1 MRLVF
6 RADASRQI
14 GSGHVMRIAT
24 IAQEAISRGI
34 ECHFVGRISDLEWV
48 SAYVQNLGFASIV
61 DKEDSWIAN
70 CLEDVLVLDSYTT
83 SLDSQYSNPRNWK
96 LLVCIADGFTPD
108 YPADIKIKQS
118 LVKSVQESASIFLDG
133 PEYILIRK
141 GIEKSSKGKPESSIT
156 QILILG
162 GGSDPFGFVHA
173 ALNELSLIQGNF
185 KIIVFSNEN
194 LSKFGYLN
202 IEQHQ
207 IGPELD
213 ILASGVDM
221 VITTASTTSLEFVAR
236 EIPTL
241 IACVVDNQE
250 KTYAEL
256 SKLKYALP
264 IGVRSNKGIWRFDQK
279 IIRDAVNDPKVREDL
294 KSRILNLIDLDG
306 PSRVVDE
313 IQCLLAKGEVRR

>member
-1 MRLVF
+1 
-6 RADASRQI
+6 
-14 GSGHVMRIAT
+14 MRIAT

-34 ECHFVGRISDLEWV
+34 ECHFVGRISDLDWV
-48 SAYVQNLGFASIV
+48 SAYIQNLGFASIV
-61 DKEDSWIAN
+61 GGEDSWIAN
-70 CLEDVLVLDSYTT
+70 CLEDVLLLDSYTT

-118 LVKSVQESASIFLDG
+118 LMKSVQESASNLFDG
-133 PEYILIRK
+133 PDYVLIRK
-141 GIEKSSKGKPESSIT
+141 GIRKSCKGKSESSST

-173 ALNELSLIQGNF
+173 ALSQLSLIQGGF
-185 KIIVFSNEN
+185 KIIVFSNED
-194 LSKFGYLN
+194 LSKFGFLD

-213 ILASGVDM
+213 VLAGEVDL
-221 VITTASTTSLEFVAR
+221 VITTASTTSLEFIAR

-241 IACVVDNQE
+241 IVCAIDNQE

-256 SKLKYALP
+256 SELNYAMPVGLRNTQGEWQ
-264 IGVRSNKGIWRFDQK
+264 IN
-279 IIRDAVNDPKVREDL
+279 RDAIRNAIENPQLREEL
-294 KSRILNLIDLDG
+294 KNRIRGVIDFRG

-313 IQCLLAKGEVRR
+313 IEKFSVDHQMSS

>member
-14 GSGHVMRIAT
+14 GSGHVMRITA

-48 SAYVQNLGFASIV
+48 SEYVQNLGFASIV

-83 SLDSQYSNPRNWK
+83 SLDSQYSNPRNWT

-108 YPADIKIKQS
+108 YPANLKIKQS
-118 LVKSVQESASIFLDG
+118 LAKSVQESTSILLDG
-133 PEYILIRK
+133 PDYILIRK
-141 GIEKSSKGKPESSIT
+141 GIEKSRRRKSETSRT
-156 QILILG
+156 QILVLG

-173 ALNELSLIQGNF
+173 ALSELSLIKEDF
-185 KIIVFSNEN
+185 KIIVFSNED
-194 LSKFGYLN
+194 LSEFGFLD

-213 ILASGVDM
+213 VLASEVDL

-250 KTYAEL
+250 QTYAEL
-256 SKLKYALP
+256 SHLKVALP
-264 IGVRSNKGIWRFDQK
+264 IGVRSNEGTWRFDQK
-279 IIRDAVNDPKVREDL
+279 IIRSAVTDPNVREDL
-294 KSRILNLIDLDG
+294 KSRILDAIDLRG

-313 IQCLLAKGEVRR
+313 IQYLLSKGELRR

>member
-6 RADASRQI
+6 RADASRKI

-48 SAYVQNLGFASIV
+48 SAYIQNLGFASIV
-61 DKEDSWIAN
+61 SEEDSWIAN

-118 LVKSVQESASIFLDG
+118 LVRSVQESASNSFDG
-133 PEYILIRK
+133 PDYILIRK
-141 GIEKSSKGKPESSIT
+141 GIGKSRRGKPESSST

-173 ALNELSLIQGNF
+173 ALTEISLIQGDF
-185 KIIVFSNEN
+185 KIIVFSNED
-194 LSKFGYLN
+194 LSEFKFLD

-213 ILASGVDM
+213 GLAGEVDL
-221 VITTASTTSLEFVAR
+221 VFTTASTTSFEFIAR

-256 SKLKYALP
+256 SHLKFALP
-264 IGVRSNKGIWRFDQK
+264 IGMRSNEGTWCFDQK
-279 IIRDAVNDPKVREDL
+279 IIRSAVTNPDVREDL
-294 KSRILNLIDLDG
+294 KSRILNVIDLRG

-313 IQCLLAKGEVRR
+313 IQYLLSKGEVRR